1 MTPAFLTLSFIAG
14 AMNRTREFKGD
25 GYLARPAGSS
35 IDRIDVTNGT
45 IVANFLLS
53 HEWTEVTDEAEAMG
67 VRFGAC
73 RYFRATI
80 AEGYTGREGIAL
92 VNELSDEDLANVRI
106 VRGHHGNFEFQL
118 AGATPRPTWVMH
130 LIIGS
135 YESFPNGEVN
145 DDTAGIITWY
155 PGRLTKQTD
164 LTDAT
169 VKFTR

>member
-1 MTPAFLTLSFIAG
+1 MNEIISNAIARTLDVKG
-14 AMNRTREFKGD
+14 ASYF
-25 GYLARPAGSS
+25 ARPAGSS
-35 IDRIDVTNGT
+35 VDGLDVSDGNA
-45 IVANFLLS
+45 VAAFLLA
-53 HEWTEVTDEAEAMG
+53 HNWEEVTEEASTLG
-67 VRFGAC
+67 VRFGSC

-118 AGATPRPTWVMH
+118 AGATPRPTGVMH